1 MMKINKIGWVLPT
14 LGAMMNFN
22 DQDRQCVVILS
33 AAKDLPIE
41 RDPSLRSG

>member
-1 MMKINKIGWVLPT
+1 
-14 LGAMMNFN
+14 MNFH

-41 RDPSLRSG
+41 RDPSLRSEPALREAKG